1 MLQILSTI
9 TSLHWSRNCITQ
21 NYFLI
26 DKTPHS
32 GLDNN
37 ISRFC
42 FHILINS
49 LASSILPPHVSTS
62 TKVNYEKDFFCDVF
76 DSQKMHIYF
85 LVSSFLGQQYGL
97 QQAWIHVILPPAA
110 SIRLCRSSNLNWG
123 KNLIQSGILKNW
135 VYLGTRSAR
144 SSHQTQLNDGVH
156 LPLLSLSHPWQHD
169 CQSSWANCHPS
180 CPWCWDCTGT
190 PLTIQ
195 DYLLQDVF
203 SIC

>member
-1 MLQILSTI
+1 MIRIALLCAPNIIHSNI
-9 TSLHWSRNCITQ
+9 TALVPKLYNT

-26 DKTPHS
+26 DKTPLS
-32 GLDNN
+32 GLDNI

-42 FHILINS
+42 FHILKKS

-97 QQAWIHVILPPAA
+97 QQAWIHVILPLCA
-110 SIRLCRSSNLNWG
+110 SILLCRTSNLNWG

-135 VYLGTRSAR
+135 IST
-144 SSHQTQLNDGVH
+144 
-156 LPLLSLSHPWQHD
+156 
-169 CQSSWANCHPS
+169 
-180 CPWCWDCTGT
+180 
-190 PLTIQ
+190 
-195 DYLLQDVF
+195 
-203 SIC
+203 